1 MTRTHRT
8 SRSTLARGGFTL
20 VELLAV
26 IAIIAVLVGILLVS
40 FSGVLGTAR
49 RSVAERLLRSVAQG
63 VDSFKNDLGYLPPLL
78 SVEGTGLGQTPPNRS
93 LATLPEYRTGSSEG
107 PVPTPSAVVE
117 NLRETRYGSEYT
129 IGVYLLGTGDIDGR
143 KPPNGEDSVNATDPN
158 PGANS
163 SEDDGEAGPGI
174 RDPGPDRSWGG
185 AAWRED
191 QWDEDFSPPKPR
203 AIRTGKV
210 YGPYLDVAQLGESVF
225 IEPQTGL
232 AKLVDVWDQPVRY
245 YTRWP
250 VTDRATTGTPEPS
263 VEYTPVEI
271 RGRSSVEA
279 QMDTTISDAERDLLL
294 ERDRDVL
301 NAPYALLSAGKPTL
315 FKTESAATPAFY
327 KAKGQE
333 PLALFGDRR
342 EGTGAEYQDMEQPF
356 DPSALTPA
364 DQMTLIEE
372 LADNVR
378 YLP

>member
-1 MTRTHRT
+1 MTHTHRT
-8 SRSTLARGGFTL
+8 SCPARAAARGGFTL
-20 VELLAV
+20 VELLSV

-78 SVEGTGLGQTPPNRS
+78 SVEGTGLGQTPPNGSR
-93 LATLPEYRTGSSEG
+93 ATLPEYRTTASGG
-107 PVPTPSAVVE
+107 AAPSPSDVVE
-117 NLRETRYGSEYT
+117 NLRETRYGSEYS
-129 IGVYLLGTGDIDGR
+129 IGVYLLGAGDIDG
-143 KPPNGEDSVNATDPN
+143 KQPSDGSASPASDN

-163 SEDDGEAGPGI
+163 AEDDGEAGPGF

-185 AAWRED
+185 AAWRQD
-191 QWDEDFSPPKPR
+191 QTTAGTPPTTR
-203 AIRTGKV
+203 AIRTGRV
-210 YGPYLDVAQLGESVF
+210 YGPYLDVAQLGESLFV
-225 IEPQTGL
+225 EPQTGL
-232 AKLVDVWDQPVRY
+232 TKLVDVWEQPVRY

-250 VTDRATTGTPEPS
+250 VTDRATSGTPAPS
-263 VEYTPVEI
+263 VEYTPVEL

-279 QMDTTISDAERDLLL
+279 QMDPDISDAERDLLL

-301 NAPYALLSAGKPTL
+301 NAPYALLSAGAPKL
-315 FKTESAATPAFY
+315 FKTESPATPAFY
-327 KAKGQE
+327 KARGQE

-342 EGTGAEYQDMEQPF
+342 EGTGTEYQDLEQSF
-356 DPSALTPA
+356 DPRTLTPA